1 MQFLFQNTS
10 WNSRK
15 LVIGAP
21 PSEAFDVGKR
31 ALVFQGKAELSPHRS
46 DEQTGHGSCPA
57 FSLRS
62 RPSTGQVSLSGKSR
76 MTGLDGEHIV
86 SACRSARLRRPSG
99 GRCSRNP

>member
-31 ALVFQGKAELSPHRS
+31 ALVFQGKAELSPQMKH
-46 DEQTGHGSCPA
+46 EIP
-57 FSLRS
+57 
-62 RPSTGQVSLSGKSR
+62 
-76 MTGLDGEHIV
+76 
-86 SACRSARLRRPSG
+86 
-99 GRCSRNP
+99 